1 MTGPE
6 MLAAAEE
13 RRQLLA
19 ARGIN
24 VKIRSAGRA
33 QRSRLEQL
41 QLQKSG
47 WIGRSADL
55 KLNKEELEHALAQIE
70 RLDGQIKAEE
80 ALV

>member
-6 MLAAAEE
+6 MKTAAEE

-19 ARGIN
+19 SRGIN

-33 QRSRLEQL
+33 TRSRLEQL
-41 QLQKSG
+41 RSSRAG

-55 KLNKEELEHALAQIE
+55 KLTKDELAHALAQIE
-70 RLDGQIKAEE
+70 RLEMEIKAEE